1 MTFTFIDIF
10 FLIIILAFAFIAT
23 IHGFI
28 KEVFGKIAVI
38 AGVFAGF
45 CFCGLLAPSIGKIIH
60 IPAVAIVLAF
70 ILIFITAFL
79 IVKIIQ
85 ILLERAISGE
95 IMKSLDR
102 VLGFAF
108 GALEGILIVSCILIV
123 LCAQIWFDFSSL
135 TDTSSIYRILHP
147 ILEYPITYIRGMLV

>member
-70 ILIFITAFL
+70 HFYHRIFDC
-79 IVKIIQ
+79 Q
-85 ILLERAISGE
+85 NN
-95 IMKSLDR
+95 
-102 VLGFAF
+102 
-108 GALEGILIVSCILIV
+108 
-123 LCAQIWFDFSSL
+123 
-135 TDTSSIYRILHP
+135 TDTFGTGIQRRDYEKLGSGFGIRLWCSGRNLNRQLHFDCSV
-147 ILEYPITYIRGMLV
+147 RSDLV